1 MPDKPSA
8 APQAPPAQMSLR
20 QGTTET
26 RTVQRYY
33 DDLAD
38 SYDETLE
45 AWQYQAPQDACDLL
59 VPYLVD
65 GAQVLDV
72 GCGTGL
78 LAEALLTRGR
88 YTVQGID
95 ISERSLG
102 LAAKRA
108 GYARL
113 LQHDLQQLPLPLPDN
128 AFDAAACVGVLSYI
142 EDAEALMRD
151 LCRCVRPGG
160 AITFTQR
167 TDFWQDRNFPDMIA
181 GLERDRLWINRH
193 ITPPLKYI
201 PGHQDFAD
209 KIKVIHT
216 LCAVI

>member
-1 MPDKPSA
+1 MQHKPGS
-8 APQAPPAQMSLR
+8 APPAQMSLR

-59 VPYLVD
+59 APCLVD
-65 GAQVLDV
+65 GARVLDV

-78 LAEALLTRGR
+78 LAEALLQRGH

-95 ISERSLG
+95 ISERSLR
-102 LAAKRA
+102 LAARRA
-108 GYARL
+108 GYAGL
-113 LQHDLQQLPLPLPDN
+113 LQHDLQKLPLPLQDN
-128 AFDAAACVGVLSYI
+128 AFEAAACVGVLSYI

-160 AITFTQR
+160 VITFTQR
-167 TDFWQDRNFPDMIA
+167 TDFWQERQFPDMIA
-181 GLERDRLWINRH
+181 RLERDGLWINRH
-193 ITPPLKYI
+193 ITPPLQYI
-201 PGHQDFAD
+201 PGHADFAD
-209 KIKVIHT
+209 RIKVIHT
-216 LCAVI
+216 LCAII